1 MPRIIVAGHLCLDII
16 PDLQALPVAAV
27 ALPGR
32 LNEVGALT
40 IALGGAVANTGLAL
54 HLLGSEVGLVGLCGT
69 DFVGNA
75 IYQQLY
81 ARDPQLVRSLTI
93 DPRQATSYSVVVAP
107 SGQDRAFWYFPGTTA
122 HLDVAHITPH
132 LTGAD
137 WLHIG
142 YPPMLAALM
151 ANDAA
156 PLVGLLQQA
165 HAHGLTTSIDMV
177 LPDPRAASGQ
187 YHWPHILT
195 RILPHTDVFVPSAS
209 EICAMLRPE
218 LYARWGHDCD
228 QQLSHTDITS
238 ICAELVDLGV
248 AVAGIKLGS
257 RGLYLHTGPATAFT
271 HLQWLATDQWANQ
284 RHWQPA
290 YPVTVTGT
298 VGAGD
303 ACMAG
308 LIHGITKKLPVHVC
322 AQGACAVAACC
333 VEGIDA
339 VSGIVE
345 WDGTLRRFG
354 ITPD

>member
-1 MPRIIVAGHLCLDII
+1 MPRIVVAGHLCLDII
-16 PDLQALPVAAV
+16 PDLHTLPVAAMG
-27 ALPGR
+27 LPGR
-32 LNEVGALT
+32 LHEVGPLT

-54 HLLGSEVGLVGLCGT
+54 HILGGDVGLVGLCGN

-75 IYQQLY
+75 IVQQLA
-81 ARDPQLVRSLTI
+81 ARDPRLVDGLTI
-93 DPRQATSYSVVVAP
+93 DPHQATSYSVVVAP
-107 SGQDRAFWYFPGTTA
+107 SGHDRSFWYFPGTTA
-122 HLDVAHITPH
+122 QLDVAHIMPH
-132 LTGAD
+132 LSGAG

-142 YPPMLAALM
+142 YPPMLATLM
-151 ANDAA
+151 RDDAA
-156 PLVGLLQQA
+156 PLVALLQQA
-165 HAHGLTTSIDMV
+165 HAHGVTTSLDMV

-187 YHWPHILT
+187 YPWPHILA

-209 EICAMLRPE
+209 EICAMLRPN

-228 QQLSHTDITS
+228 QQLSHADITS
-238 ICAELVDLGV
+238 ICTELIALGV

-271 HLQWLATDQWANQ
+271 HLPWLDTAQWANQ
-284 RHWQPA
+284 RHAQPA
-290 YPVTVTGT
+290 YPVTVAGT

-308 LIHGITKKLPVHVC
+308 LIHGITHKLPIHIC

-339 VSGIVE
+339 VSGIMA
-345 WDGTLRRFG
+345 WDDTLRRFG